1 MLQRSARPGR
11 KFNVASPSSKV
22 QFIRGEMPAPQ
33 LFFIAIAAAAA
44 ATAAAAPPT
53 LYGHAFNAP
62 LDFSDAEYAH
72 IAATFPVFT
81 VEKRHAFGVYGNAS
95 LPAPFAYNSIAASIG
110 TARKIKALNAS
121 VKVLMYW
128 NSALNWN
135 MYECEAD
142 VQPSWLLPPRAPLT
156 NVSRYNLASPQFRAW
171 WTACAVDALRRSEGA
186 LDGLFLDAL
195 PKLTWPGNP
204 PDAFALWGG
213 MVDAIKAAVPGA
225 WLIYNGFYDAGGGGV
240 VANASLLAHTS
251 ALYVECLSTL
261 GSGAPVSL
269 ADATPFL
276 RSVAAMARAA
286 DRADKAYVG
295 HGFGPV
301 ADPGDARFLFG
312 YAVFLLTAT
321 GGAREMFLANDG
333 YEIDQGLMK
342 THAEYALELGA
353 PTGAFVVVNST
364 ALRRDF
370 ARATVV
376 VDMARQ
382 RAEIALTAAPAQG
395 AAPPRVALPTP
406 DDVATDISRV
416 TATFRSHTT
425 PGDCHWEQATYF
437 FGHTG
442 AMLLTSNASADV
454 AFARAW
460 AAGNAYACGGAL
472 DPNDFGSGWGYSALD
487 ALAPG
492 APDALAL
499 GATMAAVL
507 AGHKLPPYSWWWVD
521 TLAMNVPQWLY
532 YGHALERPDFSA
544 FAYQQYNDTK
554 FGTGAPGKPAL
565 FDPTHSLWYRDA
577 TFVGTSPPVFWARGQ
592 AWAAVTIVKAL
603 SLGVLPAWHPWAQDL
618 EATLAAMAAAV
629 VPLQGADG
637 FWRSNLLDAA
647 AFPQPETTGTAG
659 LLALLAFGVRTGRL
673 PAPEYLPAVAAA
685 WGALSSVALR
695 ADGTVGNCQPE
706 GKEPGP
712 SSPANSSAFCT
723 GLFLLAAAEV
733 HALVAG
739 PPLPP
744 HDLRAFE
751 GELLPRWLAQF
762 ALAAPTGGFA
772 FSAGEKIPHAYGSA
786 GVVHALSVVGQL
798 DSLFN
803 ASARAA
809 MGAVANSFENA
820 TTGFYELSGHE
831 ESTGYQPWHSGG
843 WVLSALR
850 LLGVAAAAP
859 PATAVAFA
867 AAGADVWEPTM
878 MRLLNGS
885 ESRLDVW
892 AASHRIAS
900 LPAQLIMSDASWAR
914 SYAPFF
920 DWLWPFLNATSSATW
935 GYWCLNPAVNPPP
948 PSNVCLG
955 GAFHIA
961 FVLACGGQPLPHAA
975 EMLNSTLALQN
986 ASTGLWSSGAAALPS
1001 YMDQDGVY
1009 VALKASRQLGRARW
1023 PEVRKMCA
1031 AFVRAA
1037 AAVLT
1042 SDADMLGPASPFGGI
1057 THNLAGLVTPVA
1069 LCAEQ
1074 FPDLVVTSRPWVS
1087 TVDVGCFG

>member
-1 MLQRSARPGR
+1 MLSLPVLLP
-11 KFNVASPSSKV
+11 FV
-22 QFIRGEMPAPQ
+22 
-33 LFFIAIAAAAA
+33 LAAAS
-44 ATAAAAPPT
+44 AAPPS

-62 LDFSDAEYAH
+62 LDFSDAEYAY

-81 VEKRHAFGVYGNAS
+81 IEKRHASAVYGNAS
-95 LPAPFAYNSIAASIG
+95 LPAPFASNSIAASIG
-110 TARKIKALNAS
+110 TARRIKALNSS
-121 VKVLMYW
+121 VRVLMYW
-128 NSALNWN
+128 NSALRWN
-135 MYECEAD
+135 FYECEAD
-142 VQPSWLLPPRAPLT
+142 VQPSWLLPPRAPLA
-156 NVSRYNLASPQFRAW
+156 NVSRYNIASPQFRAW
-171 WTACAVDALRRSEGA
+171 WTACAIDALRRSDGA

-204 PDAFALWGG
+204 PNAFELWGG
-213 MVDAIKAAVPGA
+213 MVDKIKAAVPTA
-225 WLIYNGFYDAGGGGV
+225 WIVYNGFFDAGGGSV
-240 VANASLLAHTS
+240 LANASLLAHTS

-261 GSGAPVSL
+261 GSGAPMPL

-276 RSVAAMARAA
+276 RSVATMARAA
-286 DRADKAYVG
+286 DSAQKAYVG
-295 HGFGPV
+295 HGYGPV
-301 ADPGDARFLFG
+301 ADPGDAHFLFG

-321 GGAREMFLANDG
+321 GGSREMFIANDG
-333 YEIDQGLMK
+333 YEIGQGLLK
-342 THAEYALELGA
+342 THAAYALELGA
-353 PTGAFVVVNST
+353 PAGAFVVVNNT

-370 ARATVV
+370 AHATVV

-382 RAEIALTAAPAQG
+382 RAEITLTAAAAAAAAAADR
-395 AAPPRVALPTP
+395 AAPPLRPALPP
-406 DDVATDISRV
+406 PADVASVISRV
-416 TATFRSHTT
+416 TAAFRARNA
-425 PGDCHWEQATYF
+425 PGNCQWEQDTYF
-437 FGHTG
+437 FGHTM
-442 AMLLTSNASADV
+442 AMLLTANASADV

-460 AAGNAYACGGAL
+460 AAGNAYACGGAF

-487 ALAPG
+487 TLSPG
-492 APDALAL
+492 VPDALAL
-499 GATMAAVL
+499 GATMSAAL
-507 AGHKLPPYSWWWVD
+507 AQHKLPPYSWWWVD
-521 TLAMNVPQWLY
+521 TLSMNVPQWLY
-532 YGHALERPDFSA
+532 YGRALRRPDFAA
-544 FAYQQYNDTK
+544 FAFQQYNATK
-554 FGTGAPGKPAL
+554 FGTGAPRQPGL
-565 FDPTHSLWYRDA
+565 FDGSHSLWYRDA
-577 TFVGTSPPVFWARGQ
+577 TFVGTSPPVFWSRGQ
-592 AWAAVTIVKAL
+592 AWAAATIIKTL
-603 SLGVLPAWHPWAQDL
+603 SLGVLPAWHPMAQDL

-637 FWRSNLLDAA
+637 FWRSNMLDASA
-647 AFPQPETTGTAG
+647 YPQPETTGTAG

-673 PAPEYLPAVAAA
+673 PAAEFLPAATAA
-685 WGALSSVALR
+685 WAALASVALR

-706 GKEPGP
+706 DKEPGP

-744 HDLRAFE
+744 YDLRAFE

-762 ALAAPTGGFA
+762 ALAAPPGGFA
-772 FSAGEKIPHAYGSA
+772 FSAGGATPHAYGTA

-798 DSLFN
+798 DSLCN

-820 TTGFYELSGHE
+820 TTGYYELSGPE
-831 ESTGYQPWHSGG
+831 VDTGYQPWHSGG

-867 AAGADVWEPTM
+867 AAGADVWEATM

-885 ESRLDVW
+885 EGGLAVW
-892 AASHRIAS
+892 PASHRIAS
-900 LPAQLIMSDASWAR
+900 LPAQLIMSDASWA
-914 SYAPFF
+914 STYAPFF
-920 DWLWPFLNATSSATW
+920 DWLWPFLNATSSPSW
-935 GYWCLNPAVNPPP
+935 GYWCINPAINPPP

-975 EMLNSTLALQN
+975 EMLNATLALQN
-986 ASTGLWSSGAAALPS
+986 ADTGLWSGGALPT

-1009 VALKASRQLGRARW
+1009 IALKASRQLGRARW

-1031 AFVRAA
+1031 AFVRT
-1037 AAVLT
+1037 AAVALT
-1042 SDADMLGPASPFGGI
+1042 SASGILGPASPYGAV

-1069 LCAEQ
+1069 ICAEN
-1074 FPDLVVTSRPWVS
+1074 FPDLVITSRPWIS
-1087 TVDVGCFG
+1087 TVDIGCFG